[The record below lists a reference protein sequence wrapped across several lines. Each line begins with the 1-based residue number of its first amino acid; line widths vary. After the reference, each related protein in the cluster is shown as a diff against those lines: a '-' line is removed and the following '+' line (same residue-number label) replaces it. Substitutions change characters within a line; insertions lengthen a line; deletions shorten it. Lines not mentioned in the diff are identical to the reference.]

1 MKQRHFLNALG
12 NVDESYIE
20 EAAATIGGKSSG
32 ARIHRRIPAA
42 LIAAIL
48 AMLLMGAGVV
58 AVIYGDS
65 IQSWFGHYFG
75 VMTGQEMTEEQE
87 AVLDHLSQE
96 IGQSKTI
103 GEVTVTVDSATVGDD
118 IFYVLVRVDGL
129 RFSKREHYEFKELS
143 VEISPDPVEAAGGI
157 GSYGPKFQGLD
168 GDGAML
174 VLLEHS
180 YATHENFELD
190 TTPLEV
196 HLVLEDLVRGH
207 RSEKQKTVA
216 EGSWEFDFAIDRSK
230 PPATIALP
238 DTEAMVLNNN
248 TEEVVP
254 VMMKNIVLTNTGL
267 RFSYDYDE
275 ELFGLDPEPVVYL
288 YNGAEIGWSDGSVS
302 PTSDRKTFNGSYHWS
317 IPVSLDEVESV
328 RIGETV
334 IRIP

>member
-1 MKQRHFLNALG
+1 MKQRHFLNAFG
-12 NVDESYIE
+12 KVDESYIE
-20 EAAATIGGKSSG
+20 EAAATIGSKSSS

-65 IQSWFGHYFG
+65 IQSWFGHYFD

-168 GDGAML
+168 GDGTML

-230 PPATIALP
+230 PPATIDLP
-238 DTEAMVLNNN
+238 DTEVMVLNNN

-254 VMMKNIVLTNTGL
+254 VMMKSIVLTNTGL
-267 RFSYDYDE
+267 RFSYDYNE
-275 ELFGLDPEPVVYL
+275 ELFGLAPGPIVYL
-288 YNGAEIGWSDGSVS
+288 SNGAEVGWSDGSVS
-302 PTSDRKTFNGSYHWS
+302 PTSDRKALNGSYHWS

-328 RIGETV
+328 KIGETV
-334 IRIP
+334 ILIP

>member
-1 MKQRHFLNALG
+1 MKHRTFLNALG
-12 NVDESYIE
+12 KVDESYIE
-20 EAAATIGGKSSG
+20 EAAATIGSKSFG
-32 ARIHRRIPAA
+32 ARIHRKLPAA

-48 AMLLMGAGVV
+48 TLLLMGAGVV
-58 AVIYGDS
+58 MVVYGDS

-75 VMTGQEMTEEQE
+75 VMTGQEMTDEQE
-87 AVLDHLSQE
+87 AVLDHLSQK

-118 IFYVLVRVDGL
+118 IFYVLIRVDGL
-129 RFSKREHYEFKELS
+129 KFSKREHYEFKEMS

-180 YATHENFELD
+180 YATHESFELD
-190 TTPLEV
+190 TTPLKV
-196 HLVLEDLVRGH
+196 HLVLENLVQGH

-216 EGSWEFDFAIDRSK
+216 EGSWEFDFTIDRSK
-230 PPATIALP
+230 PPATIDLP
-238 DTEAMVLNNN
+238 DTEVMVLNNN

-254 VMMKNIVLTNTGL
+254 VVMKSIVLTNTGL

-275 ELFGLDPEPVVYL
+275 ELFGLAPGPVVYL
-288 YNGAEIGWSDGSVS
+288 RNGAEVGWSDGSVS
-302 PTSDRKTFNGSYHWS
+302 PTSDKKTLNGSYHWS

-328 RIGETV
+328 KIGETV
-334 IRIP
+334 ILIP

>member
-12 NVDESYIE
+12 KVDESYIE
-20 EAAATIGGKSSG
+20 EAAATIGSKSSG
-32 ARIHRRIPAA
+32 ARIHRRIPAT

-129 RFSKREHYEFKELS
+129 SFSKREHYEFKKLS

-168 GDGAML
+168 GDGTML

-230 PPATIALP
+230 PPATIDLP
-238 DTEAMVLNNN
+238 DTEVMVLNNN

-254 VMMKNIVLTNTGL
+254 VMMKSIVLTNTGL
-267 RFSYDYDE
+267 RFSYDYNE
-275 ELFGLDPEPVVYL
+275 ELFGLAPGPIVYL
-288 YNGAEIGWSDGSVS
+288 SNGAEVGWSDGSVS
-302 PTSDRKTFNGSYHWS
+302 PTSDRKALNGSYHWS

-328 RIGETV
+328 KIGETV
-334 IRIP
+334 ILIP